1 MCFMAPKKLQ
11 MTLKFLELLSLF
23 PRARLIANMNINFKI
38 LFVIQMSLRTF
49 KSLPT
54 SIGELFV
61 HRRSITGRLQPYA
74 CG

>member
-1 MCFMAPKKLQ
+1 MCFMAPEKLQ
-11 MTLKFLELLSLF
+11 TTLKFLELLSLF

-49 KSLPT
+49 KGLPT

-61 HRRSITGRLQPYA
+61 HRRSITGRLQP
-74 CG
+74 CVRG